1 MVFRAN
7 CSFVACGVPG
17 NLELA
22 VRYKVV
28 KGMMLMWL
36 LHRSGCWCN
45 IWQRRQGEYHGHLWL
60 CQGLME
66 ESFHAGDRL
75 QTKIVAI
82 QPSFSHGLIHLS
94 TLFDL
99 VLNYE
104 ETTSNGLVDDDTAS
118 AIQAAIHSAS
128 NAFNNTESLTVYH
141 MKLYEDG
148 LLSLTT
154 DLTAKEAQLR
164 VEETKLVQLQ
174 MELAT
179 WQREAQALG
188 HQIAELDK
196 KIIDADKRAA
206 QSRARAERKKKD
218 RWKWIVGTVFSLGLA
233 TPGLV
238 KNENDIKKQKRDRD
252 AWQKQAQQRRESLN
266 VVNNHLRDIAVRQQ
280 AVSDL
285 MQKTKK
291 NVLSTQSILE
301 GLRTQY
307 AILSRLGVQIR
318 SVSTFLVSL
327 NGEMGVVYRQH
338 QLMVL
343 FRPLLQSV
351 EILYFENYVMEGSK
365 TKGRI
370 LSSCI
375 INRKRLQ

>member
-1 MVFRAN
+1 M
-7 CSFVACGVPG
+7 
-17 NLELA
+17 
-22 VRYKVV
+22 
-28 KGMMLMWL
+28 
-36 LHRSGCWCN
+36 
-45 IWQRRQGEYHGHLWL
+45 
-60 CQGLME
+60 GLTE
-66 ESFHAGDRL
+66 ESAHDGDRL
-75 QTKIVAI
+75 QTMIVAI

-99 VLNYE
+99 VMNYD

-141 MKLYEDG
+141 MKLYEDS

-188 HQIAELDK
+188 HQIADLDK

-238 KNENDIKKQKRDRD
+238 KNENDIKKQKRDRN

-307 AILSRLGVQIR
+307 AILSSLGVQIR

-351 EILYFENYVMEGSK
+351 DSMLNILEGNANTLAKIGHRGAVNKIRRHLSHDVMPSLGD
-365 TKGRI
+365 
-370 LSSCI
+370 
-375 INRKRLQ
+375 